1 MGDSVGDSKVRVG
14 NARIVDKYYRQA
26 GLPTIWCPGC
36 GTGIVVNAMVRAID
50 KLGLNQD
57 DVVIVTGIGC
67 SGYLYNYLN
76 FDGYHGTHGRALP
89 AATGMKLANPRLKVI
104 VPMGDG
110 DCAAI
115 GGNHFIHAARRNIDM
130 TAIVINNSIYGMTG
144 GQYSPMTPRNSVA
157 ATAPYGHV
165 EKALDICAVAKAAG
179 ATYVAR
185 GTTYHVRQ
193 LIDLIAGGI
202 DHKGFS
208 VIEVIS
214 QCPIQFG
221 RRNRQGDAADML
233 RWYKD
238 KAVSV
243 RAAAKMSPE
252 ELADR
257 IVIGELHRVDDEP
270 EYTEEYDRVIQ
281 RAQDRVKVR
290 TEQPDQPGADGGA
303 VPKVGR
309 REIQIAGIGGQGLAL
324 AGVILAEAAG
334 MHEGRHVTH
343 TEVHGAN
350 ARGGPSRSE
359 VIISDDEID
368 FPFITATD
376 VLVATTPGDVSRY
389 LPSLKPD
396 GILIVDSSVVSDV
409 PDTTATVYR
418 LPLTT
423 IARSELGAEFVLGI
437 VALAAIATI
446 SGFVSMEALEK
457 AVAANVPGKAI
468 DLNRRALAA
477 GVSAARQAMAAADG
491 RLQRPS

>member
-1 MGDSVGDSKVRVG
+1 MVEAMSEGKVRVG
-14 NARIVDKYYRQA
+14 NARIVEKYYRQA

-36 GTGIVVNAMVRAID
+36 GTGTVVNAMVRAID

-89 AATGMKLANPRLKVI
+89 AATGIKLANPRLKVI

-115 GGNHFIHAARRNIDM
+115 GGNHFIHASRRNIDM
-130 TAIVINNSIYGMTG
+130 TAIVVNNSIYGMTG
-144 GQYSPMTPRNSVA
+144 GQYSPMTPRDSVA

-165 EKALDICAVAKAAG
+165 EKALDICEVAKAAG

-193 LIDLIAGGI
+193 LIDLIAAGI

-221 RRNRQGDAADML
+221 RRNRKGDAADML
-233 RWYKD
+233 RWYKEN
-238 KAVSV
+238 AVSV
-243 RAAAKMSPE
+243 KAAAKMSRE
-252 ELADR
+252 ELAGR

-270 EYTEEYDRVIQ
+270 EYTEEYDKVIQ
-281 RAQDRVKVR
+281 RARERAKGRVER
-290 TEQPDQPGADGGA
+290 TTQPE
-303 VPKVGR
+303 PKGVAGPKAGR

-334 MHEGRHVTH
+334 MHEGKFVTH

-359 VIISDDEID
+359 VIISDEEID

-376 VLVATTPGDVSRY
+376 VLVVMTPGDLAKY
-389 LPSLKPD
+389 LPGLKPG
-396 GILIVDSSVVSDV
+396 GILIVDSTVVSDV
-409 PDTTATVYR
+409 PNATAAVYR

-423 IARSELGAEFVLGI
+423 IARSELGAEVVLGI
-437 VALAAIATI
+437 VALAALATI
-446 SGFVSMEALEK
+446 SGVVSMEALER
-457 AVAANVPGKAI
+457 AVAANVPAKAV

-477 GVSAARQAMAAADG
+477 GVRAAKSAMAAANG
-491 RLQRPS
+491 